1 MESWVDFT
9 LPSKI
14 NFEPNGFQKIASRIK
29 SYASRFLLVTI
40 AEEQLD
46 NELVAELVHSLNQES
61 LGVIL
66 YDDLV
71 GIPDTEQIDSA
82 TYFSKKAHIDGVIA
96 LGSTEAFHAAKA
108 IALLSNN
115 AIFAEN
121 LFSYEPTLKNSA
133 LPIFAVPFQP
143 SMGEELLP
151 AFALLDKNSNQRL
164 YFKNDSLSP
173 KAVFYD
179 PQIAKDIN
187 DLQVGRLVS
196 TMISYAAEMALSP
209 YNNSITSNLLF
220 DVIKSVHQTG
230 VKFYTDPQNQK
241 HIEAAFWNSAKLG
254 MAMSQVGMGTTW
266 AITHAVV
273 AEVHTNFYYVFS
285 VLLPHVLE
293 YFLTS
298 SPTRFLSIAKNMG
311 EETKDISVIE
321 ASIKAIEA
329 IRKINLELKIPKYLT
344 DLNITDEKFSAIAQ
358 NAVRLPQINNAPKK
372 VSAYEVE
379 SILLSAL

>member
-14 NFEPNGFQKIASRIK
+14 NFEPDGLKKIASRIK
-29 SYASRFLLVTI
+29 SYASRFLLVTMR
-40 AEEQLD
+40 EEEVDRDLLSQFI
-46 NELVAELVHSLNQES
+46 NSLHQES
-61 LGVIL
+61 IGVIL

-82 TYFSKKAHIDGVIA
+82 TYFSKKTHIDGVIA
-96 LGSTEAFHAAKA
+96 FGSLEAFHAAKA
-108 IALLSNN
+108 IALLVNN
-115 AIFAEN
+115 AVFAEN
-121 LFSYEPTLKNSA
+121 LFVYEPNLKNPA
-133 LPIFAVPFQP
+133 LPIFAVPFEP

-151 AFALLDKNSNQRL
+151 AFALLDKNSNERL
-164 YFKNDSLSP
+164 YFKNNSLSP

-179 PQIAKDIN
+179 PKVSQNIN
-187 DLQVGRLVS
+187 ELQVGRLVS
-196 TMISYAAEMALSP
+196 AMVSYAAEMALSP

-220 DVIKSVHQTG
+220 DVIKSVQQAGT
-230 VKFYTDPQNQK
+230 KFYADPQNQK
-241 HIEAAFWNSAKLG
+241 HLEAAFWNSAKLG

-273 AEVHTNFYYVFS
+273 AEVYTNFYYVFS

-344 DLNITDEKFSAIAQ
+344 DLNITDEKFSVIAQ